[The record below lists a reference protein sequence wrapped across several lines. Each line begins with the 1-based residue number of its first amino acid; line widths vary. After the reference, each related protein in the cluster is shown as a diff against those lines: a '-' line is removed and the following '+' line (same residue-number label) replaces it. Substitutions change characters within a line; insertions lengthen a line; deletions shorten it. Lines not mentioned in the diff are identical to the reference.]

1 MKKKDNTNTSSE
13 EEKETNLF
21 TAEASMGKY
30 GRSSIMGKL
39 LSTIRFIIKIINGHD
54 ALPET

>member
-30 GRSSIMGKL
+30 GRSPIMGKL

-54 ALPET
+54 ALPGT